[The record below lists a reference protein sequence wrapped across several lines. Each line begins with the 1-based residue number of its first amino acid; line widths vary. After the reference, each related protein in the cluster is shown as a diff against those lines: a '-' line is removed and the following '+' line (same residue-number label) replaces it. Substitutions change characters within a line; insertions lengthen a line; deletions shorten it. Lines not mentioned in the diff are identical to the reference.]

1 MVIFLVINLLIG
13 QFEQKFYLDKG
24 TEGGRG
30 RVLVCDTDRDS
41 QNELIF
47 GYYENLQEK
56 IVVYE
61 LYPDSIFRL
70 EAIIDTMTN
79 EAWDVGDFDND
90 GFSDLII
97 SGDFG
102 LPVVGPQIYE
112 SPDSFSYP
120 SQEVWRDTIGQAAVT
135 PISVNDIDQDGLP
148 EIVKVGANGIDFVIY
163 ESIGNNLY
171 EKTYEDTVQGINTP
185 LSTIAFGDFDEDN
198 RIEFV
203 LGNLSDGAGGA
214 NYWLYESP
222 GDDAYEFI
230 HIGTVL
236 TKNIKDCFS
245 VSDGDGDGKI
255 EFVVKGFVVPTARI
269 NAFIFEAI
277 SDNTYEIIKSFDL
290 FGGGINYYGGYSEAG
305 DVDGDTVPEIVLE
318 GCQNVYIIKSAG
330 DDSFYLWDTLPG
342 HSSGSNVRIYDIDDN
357 GLAEIIIS
365 GNNETRIY
373 EYEPGGIAEAE
384 SKKQEMRLRVHPN
397 PFVKQTR
404 IEYALPKQTSV
415 EIVIYDVSGRK
426 VKTLVSEIQQPGYY
440 STIWNGM
447 DDMGRKVASGVYFI
461 RFEAGEFRVQDKVLL
476 VK

>member
-1 MVIFLVINLLIG
+1 MIALLMLSFLFGDFIQKWYVDAGMIGECGRILIS
-13 QFEQKFYLDKG
+13 
-24 TEGGRG
+24 
-30 RVLVCDTDRDS
+30 DTDRDGNYEFFIWTYGGS
-41 QNELIF
+41 Q
-47 GYYENLQEK
+47 K
-56 IVVYE
+56 IYIYE
-61 LYPDSIFRL
+61 LHLPDTW
-70 EAIIDTMTN
+70 EIDSFSYFDSPLI
-79 EAWDVGDFDND
+79 WDVGDFDLD
-90 GFSDLII
+90 GLYDVVIDATE
-97 SGDFG
+97 GMP
-102 LPVVGPQIYE
+102 PVPAVSIAE

-120 SQEVWRDTIGQAAVT
+120 TQEVWRDTIGQATVA
-135 PISVNDIDQDGLP
+135 PISVHDIDQDGLP
-148 EIVKVGANGIDFVIY
+148 EIVKVGANGINFVIY

-171 EKTYEDTVQGINTP
+171 EKVYEDTIQGINTP
-185 LSTIAFGDFDEDN
+185 LSTIGFGDFDEDN
-198 RIEFV
+198 KIEFV

-222 GDDAYEFI
+222 GDNAYEFI

-236 TKNIKDCFS
+236 TKNIIDCFS
-245 VSDGDGDGKI
+245 VSDADGDGKI

-277 SDNTYEIIKSFDL
+277 SDNTYEIIKRFDL

-318 GCQNVYIIKSAG
+318 GCQNVYIIKSTS

-342 HSSGSNVRIYDIDDN
+342 HSSGSNIRIYDIDDN

-384 SKKQEMRLRVHPN
+384 GKEQEMRLRVHPN

-404 IEYALPKQTSV
+404 IDYALPKQTSV

-426 VKTLVSEIQQPGYY
+426 VTILASEIQQPGYY
-440 STIWNGM
+440 SMVWNGT
-447 DDMGRKVASGVYFI
+447 DDKDRKVASGVYFI
-461 RFEAGEFRVQDKVLL
+461 RFEADEFKTQDKVLL